1 MRGDGLIF
9 RTHVSAED
17 EKLEET
23 EKDRTSGA
31 PDGEEEVCMT
41 ERELRRLKRSELLE
55 LLIAQIEE
63 TETLKKKLD
72 RAEAKLA
79 SRELIIEE
87 AGNLA
92 EAALRLNGIFEAAQ
106 RTADQYLENIR
117 RRTGEGEPDQ

>member
-1 MRGDGLIF
+1 
-9 RTHVSAED
+9 
-17 EKLEET
+17 
-23 EKDRTSGA
+23 
-31 PDGEEEVCMT
+31 MT

-72 RAEAKLA
+72 HAEAKLA